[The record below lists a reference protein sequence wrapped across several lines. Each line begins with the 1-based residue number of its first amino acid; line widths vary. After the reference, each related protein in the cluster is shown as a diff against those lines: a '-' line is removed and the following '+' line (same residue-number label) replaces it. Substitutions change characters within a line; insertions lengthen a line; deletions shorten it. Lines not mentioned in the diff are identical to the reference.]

1 MRTNFISAGFV
12 FLSIALQASAAPLV
26 NFDEPSTQNF
36 RRGLE
41 LDLSEVDNRHFDLD
55 DLETRAGLWDSI
67 KKGASKFFGSP
78 IVQTV
83 GTTAISAAATW
94 GANRAMDSFANRRQG
109 RRSLELDLSDID
121 NRDFDIDELEK
132 RVAQSKWDRFKQG
145 ASAFFNHP
153 VTQTA
158 TGILTS
164 ALMGKVLSGGSRK
177 RSLELDVPELSE
189 RELDLFDEVPV
200 LGARTSDGL
209 PELDAR
215 QMSRGGRRRG
225 QIRRRIRMSSGMSPQ
240 GAQEGFGGGGTP
252 AHGLRTS
259 ELHGLVR
266 RKRYIDIPT

>member
-41 LDLSEVDNRHFDLD
+41 LDLSEIDNRHFDLD
-55 DLETRAGLWDSI
+55 DLEARAEWWNTL
-67 KKGASKFFGSP
+67 KRGASKFFNSP
-78 IVQTV
+78 IVQAA

-215 QMSRGGRRRG
+215 QMRGGRRG
-225 QIRRRIRMSSGMSPQ
+225 QIRRRIRMSGMSPQ
-240 GAQEGFGGGGTP
+240 GAQEGFGGGGMP

-266 RKRYIDIPT
+266 RKRYIGIPK